1 MARLVRKV
9 LPGNPGTKKLMEKYG
24 DRLYCV
30 RYRYDEERGE
40 RVKTVERIQ
49 ERKTWRTDPART
61 PANKIVS
68 IRIAY
73 GEVHLGRLVKAAGG
87 KWNRQKRVWELPCRE
102 VQALGLEE
110 RMV

>member
-1 MARLVRKV
+1 VK
-9 LPGNPGTKKLMEKYG
+9 
-24 DRLYCV
+24 
-30 RYRYDEERGE
+30 
-40 RVKTVERIQ
+40 RVELIE
-49 ERKTWRTDPART
+49 ERKTRHRQPTRIPT
-61 PANKIVS
+61 NKIVS

-87 KWNRQKRVWELPCRE
+87 KWNPQKRVWELPYRE

>member
-1 MARLVRKV
+1 MGRLVRKV

-24 DRLYCV
+24 DRLVCV
-30 RYRYDEERGE
+30 RYRYDEERRE
-40 RVKTVERIQ
+40 RLKTVELIE
-49 ERKTWRTDPART
+49 ERKTWRRDDSRI

-87 KWNRQKRVWELPCRE
+87 SWNRQKRVWELPYRE
-102 VQALGLEE
+102 VQALDLEE